1 MGTVKV
7 TNIEPI
13 ADNGTLTIGNSGD
26 TIALTA
32 GAKTSGFGKVGQVL
46 TATDSSNISTTS
58 TSFVTGS
65 NTMSVSITPTSTSSK
80 VLVLLNSNIQMT
92 SNNTGAVTVYRD
104 STNLGS
110 SFGFGVSYA
119 TVNMS
124 SGMSACYLDSP
135 STTSQVTYQV
145 YFRSFTGAQ
154 VNLNGSGSTGNLTLM
169 EILD

>member
-1 MGTVKV
+1 MALIKLNTQSLGT
-7 TNIEPI
+7 TQI
-13 ADNGTLTIGNSGD
+13 NGANLPSGSVIQ
-26 TIALTA
+26 T
-32 GAKTSGFGKVGQVL
+32 V
-46 TATDSSNISTTS
+46 TATDSTARSTTS
-58 TSFVTGS
+58 TSFVAGS
-65 NTMSVSITPTSTSSK
+65 NTLSVSITPTSTSSK
-80 VLVLLNSNIQMT
+80 VLVLLNANIQMT
-92 SNNTGAVTVYRD
+92 ANNTGAVTVYRG

-135 STTSQVTYQV
+135 STTSATTYQV
-145 YFRSFTGAQ
+145 YFRSFTGGT

>member
-1 MGTVKV
+1 MAVSKV
-7 TNIEPI
+7 DAANQIENQLPN
-13 ADNGTLTIGNSGD
+13 ANLA
-26 TIALTA
+26 TIATTKLGA
-32 GAKTSGFGKVGQVL
+32 GAVLQVAS
-46 TATDSSNISTTS
+46 ATDSSNISTTS

-65 NTMSVSITPTSTSSK
+65 NTMTVNLTPSSSSNK

-104 STNLGS
+104 TTNLGS

-145 YFRSFTGAQ
+145 YFRSFTGGT
-154 VNLNGSGSTGNLTLM
+154 VNLNGSGSTGNLTVI
-169 EILD
+169 EIAG